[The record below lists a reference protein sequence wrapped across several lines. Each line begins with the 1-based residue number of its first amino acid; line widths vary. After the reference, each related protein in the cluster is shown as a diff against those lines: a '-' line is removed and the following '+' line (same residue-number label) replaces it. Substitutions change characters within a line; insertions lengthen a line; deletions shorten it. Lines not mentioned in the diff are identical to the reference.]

1 MICIIITFVE
11 VAHHT
16 FTYNLLFIKV
26 SFQLYNQKG
35 ERVNMDINEKQSTL
49 ALLALAVSAFAIGT
63 TEFISVG
70 LLPLISTDLSIPVTT
85 AGLTVSLY
93 ALGVTFGAPIL
104 TSLTSRMSRKTLL
117 IWIMIVFIV
126 GNTIATVSTT
136 IELLLLARVI
146 SAFSH
151 GVFMSIGST
160 IAADL
165 VPENRRATAI
175 SIMFTGLTVATV
187 TGVPF
192 GTFIGQQLGWRSAFI
207 IIVIIGVIALIANSI
222 LVPSNLRKGAKTT
235 FRDQLK
241 LVTNGRLLILF
252 IITALGYGG
261 TFVVFTFLSPLLLD
275 ITGFKEGAVAI
286 ILLAYG
292 ITIAIG
298 NMIGGKLSNHNPIGA
313 LFYMFIVQ
321 AIILFILM
329 FTAPFKI
336 AGLIT
341 ILLMGLLAFMNVPG
355 LQVYVVMLAERFVPS
370 ATDVASAINIAAF
383 NAGIA
388 IGSYLGGVITDS
400 IGLIHTTWIGALMV
414 LLAALLTGV
423 SRALERKDQVS
434 KI

>member
-1 MICIIITFVE
+1 MTL
-11 VAHHT
+11 
-16 FTYNLLFIKV
+16 NK
-26 SFQLYNQKG
+26 KP
-35 ERVNMDINEKQSTL
+35 STL

-70 LLPLISTDLSIPVTT
+70 LLPLIADDLHIPVTT

-104 TSLTSRMSRKTLL
+104 TSLTSRMPRKTLL
-117 IWIMIVFIV
+117 IWIMLIFIA
-126 GNTIATVSTT
+126 GNTMAASATSIGV
-136 IELLLLARVI
+136 LLAARVI

-165 VPENRRATAI
+165 VPAHKRASAI

-192 GTFIGQQLGWRSAFI
+192 GTFIGQQFGWRLAF
-207 IIVIIGVIALIANSI
+207 IVIIAVGVIALVTNGI
-222 LVPSNLRKGAKTT
+222 LIPSDLRKGTRTT
-235 FRDQLK
+235 FRDQIK
-241 LVTNGRLLILF
+241 LVTNGRLLLLF

-261 TFVVFTFLSPLLLD
+261 TFVVFTYLSPLLQEV
-275 ITGFKEGAVAI
+275 TGFKEGTVAF
-286 ILLAYG
+286 ILLIYG
-292 ITIAIG
+292 IAIAVG
-298 NMIGGKLSNHNPIGA
+298 NMIGGKLSNRNPITA

-321 AIILFILM
+321 AIVLLVLT

-336 AGLIT
+336 AGLLT
-341 ILLMGLLAFMNVPG
+341 IIFMGFLAFMNVPG

-370 ATDVASAINIAAF
+370 AVDVASAINIAAF

-400 IGLIHTTWIGALMV
+400 IGLIHTAWIGSLMV
-414 LLAALLTGV
+414 LGAVGLTGY
-423 SRALERKDQVS
+423 SRLLEKHVQRKTVQ
-434 KI
+434 

>member
-1 MICIIITFVE
+1 MTL
-11 VAHHT
+11 
-16 FTYNLLFIKV
+16 NK
-26 SFQLYNQKG
+26 K
-35 ERVNMDINEKQSTL
+35 RSTL

-70 LLPLISTDLSIPVTT
+70 LLPLIADDLHIPVTT

-104 TSLTSRMSRKTLL
+104 TSLTSRMPRKTLL
-117 IWIMIVFIV
+117 IWIMVIFIA
-126 GNTIATVSTT
+126 GNTMAASATSIGV
-136 IELLLLARVI
+136 LLAARVI

-165 VPENRRATAI
+165 VPAHKRASAI

-192 GTFIGQQLGWRSAFI
+192 GTFIGQQFGWRLAF
-207 IIVIIGVIALIANSI
+207 IVIIAVGVIALVTNGI
-222 LVPSNLRKGAKTT
+222 LIPSDLRKGTRTT
-235 FRDQLK
+235 FRDQIK
-241 LVTNGRLLILF
+241 LVTNGRLLLLF

-261 TFVVFTFLSPLLLD
+261 TFVVFTYLSPLLQEV
-275 ITGFKEGAVAI
+275 TGFKEGTVAF
-286 ILLAYG
+286 ILLIYG
-292 ITIAIG
+292 IAIAIG
-298 NMIGGKLSNHNPIGA
+298 NMIGGKLSNRNPITA

-321 AIILFILM
+321 AIVLLVLT

-336 AGLIT
+336 AGLLT
-341 ILLMGLLAFMNVPG
+341 IIFMGFLAFMNVPG

-370 ATDVASAINIAAF
+370 AVDVASAINIAAF

-400 IGLIHTTWIGALMV
+400 IGLIHTAWIGSLMV
-414 LLAALLTGV
+414 LGAVGLTGY
-423 SRALERKDQVS
+423 SRLLEKHDQRKTVQ
-434 KI
+434 

>member
-1 MICIIITFVE
+1 MTL
-11 VAHHT
+11 
-16 FTYNLLFIKV
+16 NK
-26 SFQLYNQKG
+26 K
-35 ERVNMDINEKQSTL
+35 RSTL

-70 LLPLISTDLSIPVTT
+70 LLPLIADDLHIPVTT

-104 TSLTSRMSRKTLL
+104 TSLTSRMPRKTLL
-117 IWIMIVFIV
+117 IWIMLIFIA
-126 GNTIATVSTT
+126 GNTMAASATSIGV
-136 IELLLLARVI
+136 LLAARVI

-165 VPENRRATAI
+165 VPAHKRASAI

-192 GTFIGQQLGWRSAFI
+192 GTFIGQQFGWRLAF
-207 IIVIIGVIALIANSI
+207 IVIIAVGVIALVTNGI
-222 LVPSNLRKGAKTT
+222 LIPSDLRKGTRTT
-235 FRDQLK
+235 FRDQIK
-241 LVTNGRLLILF
+241 LVTNGRLLLLF

-261 TFVVFTFLSPLLLD
+261 TFVVFTYLSPLLQEV
-275 ITGFKEGAVAI
+275 TGFKEGTVAF
-286 ILLAYG
+286 ILLIYG
-292 ITIAIG
+292 IAIAIG
-298 NMIGGKLSNHNPIGA
+298 NMIGGKLSNRNPITA

-321 AIILFILM
+321 AIVLLFLT

-336 AGLIT
+336 AGLLT
-341 ILLMGLLAFMNVPG
+341 IIFMGFLAFMNVPG

-370 ATDVASAINIAAF
+370 AVDVASAINIAAF

-400 IGLIHTTWIGALMV
+400 IGLIHTAWIGSLMV
-414 LLAALLTGV
+414 LGAVGLTGY
-423 SRALERKDQVS
+423 SRLLEKHDQRKTVQ
-434 KI
+434 

>member
-1 MICIIITFVE
+1 MS
-11 VAHHT
+11 
-16 FTYNLLFIKV
+16 LSK
-26 SFQLYNQKG
+26 
-35 ERVNMDINEKQSTL
+35 KQSTF

-70 LLPLISTDLSIPVTT
+70 LLPLIAKDLRIPVTT

-117 IWIMIVFIV
+117 LWIMIVFII
-126 GNTIATVSTT
+126 GNTLAAISTT
-136 IELLLLARVI
+136 IGLLLVARVI

-165 VPENRRATAI
+165 VPENRRASAI

-192 GTFIGQQLGWRSAFI
+192 GTFIGQHLGWRTAFI
-207 IIVIIGVIALIANSI
+207 TIVIIGVIALLANSI
-222 LVPSNLRKGAKTT
+222 LVPANLRKGVKTT

-241 LVTNGRLLILF
+241 LVTNGRLLLLF

-261 TFVVFTFLSPLLLD
+261 TFVVFTFLSPLLQD
-275 ITGFKEGAVAI
+275 ITGFKEGTVAV

-292 ITIAIG
+292 IAIAIG
-298 NMIGGKLSNHNPIGA
+298 NMIGGKLSNQNPIHA
-313 LFYMFIVQ
+313 LFYMFMVQ
-321 AIILFILM
+321 AVVLFILM
-329 FTAPFKI
+329 FTAPFKV

-370 ATDVASAINIAAF
+370 AVDVASAINIAAF

-388 IGSYLGGVITDS
+388 IGSYLGGLITDS
-400 IGLIHTTWIGALMV
+400 IGLIHTSWIGALMV
-414 LLAALLTGV
+414 LAAAVLTGF
-423 SRALERKDQVS
+423 SRALERKDQRS
-434 KI
+434 TL

>member
-1 MICIIITFVE
+1 M
-11 VAHHT
+11 A
-16 FTYNLLFIKV
+16 LSK
-26 SFQLYNQKG
+26 
-35 ERVNMDINEKQSTL
+35 KQSTF

-70 LLPLISTDLSIPVTT
+70 LLPLIANDLSIPVTT

-117 IWIMIVFIV
+117 LWIMIVFII
-126 GNTIATVSTT
+126 GNTLAAISTT
-136 IELLLLARVI
+136 IGLLLVARVI

-165 VPENRRATAI
+165 VPENRRASAI

-192 GTFIGQQLGWRSAFI
+192 GTFIGQQLGWRTAFMT
-207 IIVIIGVIALIANSI
+207 IVIIGVIAFIANSI
-222 LVPSNLRKGAKTT
+222 LVPSNLRKGVKTT

-241 LVTNGRLLILF
+241 LVKNGRLLLLF

-261 TFVVFTFLSPLLLD
+261 TFVVFTFLSPLLQD
-275 ITGFKEGAVAI
+275 ITGFKEGTVAV
-286 ILLAYG
+286 ILLVYG
-292 ITIAIG
+292 IAIAIG
-298 NMIGGKLSNHNPIGA
+298 NMVGGKLSNQNPIGA

-321 AIILFILM
+321 AVVLFILM

-355 LQVYVVMLAERFVPS
+355 LQVYVVILAERFVPS
-370 ATDVASAINIAAF
+370 AVDVASAINIAAF

-388 IGSYLGGVITDS
+388 IGSYLGGLITDS
-400 IGLIHTTWIGALMV
+400 IGLIHTSWIGALMV
-414 LLAALLTGV
+414 LAAAVLTGF
-423 SRALERKDQVS
+423 SKALERKDQAR